1 MLRARRLLL
10 GFVLIALAAGAVAG
24 VTAHP
29 ALSRWTWDAAA
40 ALVAVVVARD
50 LIAAL
55 RRGVL
60 GVDVIA
66 LLAILG
72 ALALGQSLVGAI
84 IALMVA
90 GGAALE
96 EFAAARARGALTAL
110 LARAPRI
117 AHRQDG
123 TGRDDGGQNGG
134 GLSDIPVADIRP
146 GDRLLVRAGEVVP
159 VDGTLA
165 GPATL
170 DTAALTGEPL
180 PVAAAAGAPVESG
193 VINAGAPFTLAAT
206 ATAEAS
212 TYAAVVRLVAAA
224 ERERPPLVRL
234 ADRWAAGFLALTLAL
249 AAGAWAVSGEAVRA
263 LAVLVVATPCPLILA
278 APVALIGGISR
289 AAARGIVVKGGGALE
304 RLARARIGLF
314 DKTGTLT
321 SGTPRLVGVEALD
334 GYDPDTVLRVAATL
348 EQASGHGVAAAI
360 VAAARG
366 LDLPLGTPEEVAEIP
381 GGGLSGTVEGI
392 RVLVGSAGLLA
403 AAGLV
408 PPPPDAANGGAAAR
422 LAAAAAAA
430 AWVALDGQI
439 VGVLLLADPV
449 RADAAGALRSL
460 RAAGISRLVMVSG
473 DREAAAARVGA
484 ALGLDAV
491 HGGLSPGGKI
501 AAVTAERARGPVLM
515 VGDGINDAPALAA
528 ADIGIAM
535 GARGA
540 AAAAEAAEVV
550 ITVDRLDRV
559 AEAVAI
565 ARRARTIALESI
577 VAGMALSGIA
587 MLAAAAGAL
596 PPVAGALL
604 QEAIDV
610 AVILNALRV
619 LRGGIARPL
628 ADRAAVARLDTE
640 HVALRDL
647 LERMRHTATALD
659 RTPVPPLDALRRIAA
674 SFQALLLPHQ
684 AAEEA
689 GLYPA
694 LARALGGRD
703 PLGTMTRMHAE
714 IARAAERFTALVA
727 GMDARAGKDASGGM
741 DAGARMDAGADTAAE
756 AREAQRLLHTLDA
769 LLELHLAAEEA
780 LLATAEEPPAR
791 RAARPRSA
799 ATPGT
804 AHGG

>member
-10 GFVLIALAAGAVAG
+10 GFVLIALAAGAVAAA
-24 VTAHP
+24 TSHP
-29 ALSRWTWDAAA
+29 ESARWAWDAAA
-40 ALVAVVVARD
+40 ALVAAVVARD
-50 LIAAL
+50 LVAAL
-55 RRGVL
+55 RRGAL

-72 ALALGQSLVGAI
+72 ALALGQSLAGAI

-96 EFAAARARGALTAL
+96 EFAAARARGELAAL

-123 TGRDDGGQNGG
+123 VTLADVA
-134 GLSDIPVADIRP
+134 VADVRP
-146 GDRLLVRAGEVVP
+146 GDRLLVKPGEVVP

-180 PVAAAAGAPVESG
+180 PVAAAAGDPIASG
-193 VINAGAPFTLAAT
+193 VVNAGAPFMLDAT

-212 TYAAVVRLVAAA
+212 TYAAVVRLVEAA

-234 ADRWAAGFLALTLAL
+234 ADRWALGFLALTLAL
-249 AAGAWAVSGEAVRA
+249 AAGAWAVSGDAVRA

-278 APVALIGGISR
+278 APVALISGISR

-304 RLARARIGLF
+304 RLARAEIGLF

-321 SGTPRLVGVEALD
+321 SGTPRLVRVEALD
-334 GYDPDTVLRVAATL
+334 GFDPDEVLRLAAAL
-348 EQASGHGVAAAI
+348 EQASGHGVAVAI
-360 VAAARG
+360 VAAARSLDLG
-366 LDLPLGTPEEVAEIP
+366 LDAPEEVEEIP
-381 GGGLSGTVEGI
+381 GGGLSGTVGGV
-392 RVLVGSAGLLA
+392 RVTVGSAGLLA

-408 PPPPDAANGGAAAR
+408 PPPPEAADGGAAAR

-430 AWVALDGQI
+430 AWVALDGRI
-439 VGVLLLADPV
+439 AGVLLLADPV
-449 RADAAGALRSL
+449 RAEAASALRAL
-460 RAAGISRLVMVSG
+460 RTAGLVRLVMVSG
-473 DREAAAARVGA
+473 DREEAAARVGA
-484 ALGLDAV
+484 VLGLDAV
-491 HGGLSPGGKI
+491 HGGLSPAGKI
-501 AAVTAERARGPVLM
+501 AAVTAERTNGPVLM

-528 ADIGIAM
+528 ADIGVAM

-540 AAAAEAAEVV
+540 AAAAEAAQVV

-565 ARRARTIALESI
+565 ARRARAIALQSI
-577 VAGMALSGIA
+577 VAGMALSAAA

-596 PPVAGALL
+596 SPVAGALL
-604 QEAIDV
+604 QEAIDI

-628 ADRAAVARLDTE
+628 ADRGAVERLGTE

-647 LERMRHTATALD
+647 LERMRHTAAALD
-659 RTPVPPLDALRRIAA
+659 RAATPPLPALRRIAA
-674 SFQALLLPHQ
+674 SFEALLLPHQ
-684 AAEEA
+684 AAEEEA
-689 GLYPA
+689 LYPA

-714 IARAAERFTALVA
+714 IAREAERFAALVA
-727 GMDARAGKDASGGM
+727 GMDAGAGTVS
-741 DAGARMDAGADTAAE
+741 E

-780 LLATAEEPPAR
+780 LLATAEEPPAG
-791 RAARPRSA
+791 RAAAPGRA
-799 ATPGT
+799 ATPAPLAGNRD
-804 AHGG
+804 HL